1 MELKATNPG
10 KWYKMAKRLGAV
22 DQMNVGD
29 VLVESLS
36 HLDNR
41 QCAQEIAQHY
51 ANISNEYSPV
61 DTTQLPCFLPA

>member
-41 QCAQEIAQHY
+41 QCVQEIAQHY
-51 ANISNEYSPV
+51 AIGV
-61 DTTQLPCFLPA
+61 